1 MKVKSVRTFAVILVK
16 LATPP
21 LPPKT
26 KLNFEQNWAER
37 GAFFGHKI
45 AGGSGGDDGLNP
57 KIVIWSRVLRS
68 NYLKELFRTVPSSFV
83 LHWRLE
89 PLLIISPCKA
99 AC

>member
-45 AGGSGGDDGLNP
+45 AGGSGGTTG
-57 KIVIWSRVLRS
+57 
-68 NYLKELFRTVPSSFV
+68 
-83 LHWRLE
+83 
-89 PLLIISPCKA
+89 
-99 AC
+99 